1 MTSTASLERDYEAV
15 AAFLS
20 QGSRFLLT
28 GHLGPDGDTLGSCLA
43 LARALI
49 REGKQARVVMR
60 ERWSA
65 SCAWLP
71 GVEEVVVSETLP
83 SEWPDGVDGLLTLEC
98 PDAARTG
105 FPELSLGTVVNIDHH
120 PGNVRYGALNLVDLS
135 AAAAGEVVAD
145 LLDLLDWPIDAAIA
159 TNLWVALVSD
169 TGSFRFSST
178 TSKALALGA
187 RLVAAGARPGDVNE
201 ALYESRPA
209 RAVAL
214 QGLVLTTLA
223 IHDAGRVA
231 TLELP
236 ARFLVET
243 GAEAADAEGLSN
255 LARSIDGVRAAAL
268 LMEKNGGVSVSMRS
282 KRGVDVR
289 AVAASHGG
297 GGHRNAAGCEIP
309 GPLSTVRERIAHEL
323 SLAVQAGSEVAGAG
337 DAA

>member
-1 MTSTASLERDYEAV
+1 VSVTAATTEEPSSLERDYESV
-15 AAFLS
+15 ATFLS

-43 LARALI
+43 LAGALVRA
-49 REGKQARVVMR
+49 GKEARVVMR

-71 GVEEVVVSETLP
+71 GIEEVVVAETLP
-83 SEWPDGVDGLLTLEC
+83 RDWPDGVDGLLTLEC

-105 FPELSLGTVVNIDHH
+105 FPELALGRVVNIDHH
-120 PGNVRYGALNLVDLS
+120 PGNVRYGALNLVDLG

-145 LLDLLDWPIDAAIA
+145 LLDLLDWPFDAAIA

-169 TGSFRFSST
+169 TGSFRFSNT

-187 RLVAAGARPGDVNE
+187 RLVAAGAKPGEVNE

-214 QGLVLTTLA
+214 EGLVLTTLA
-223 IHDAGRVA
+223 LHDSGRVA

-236 ARFLVET
+236 ARFFGET
-243 GAEAADAEGLSN
+243 GADPSDAEGLSN

-268 LMEKNGGVSVSMRS
+268 LSEKRGSVSVSMRS

-289 AVAASHGG
+289 AVAARHGG
-297 GGHRNAAGCEIP
+297 GGHRNAAGCEVP
-309 GPLSTVRERIAHEL
+309 GPLSDAREVIAREL
-323 SLAVQAGSEVAGAG
+323 ALAVRAAGGG
-337 DAA
+337 